1 MEMKLERS
9 PADPYLLFGVLVL
22 LVASI
27 LGFIFFAQRQKTLGL
42 DHQFTDADVA
52 KTEADIKNQYE
63 NKGFT
68 VEQVSMVKESNR
80 RLSGFV
86 KVKKSTGLL
95 KTQFTKNC
103 IATMDADSAKYI
115 WECK

>member
-1 MEMKLERS
+1 M
-9 PADPYLLFGVLVL
+9 LLI

-27 LGFIFFAQRQKTLGL
+27 FGFMFFSQRQQELGPN
-42 DHQFTDADVA
+42 HQFTQADVV
-52 KTEADIKNQYE
+52 KTEADITNDYVS
-63 NKGFT
+63 KGFT

-86 KVKKSTGLL
+86 RIRRSTGLL
-95 KTQFTKNC
+95 KPQFTKNC
-103 IATMDADSAKYI
+103 VATMDADSAKYI